1 MHNARKENLM
11 NNKKKYAFLS
21 LAIAMGMILG
31 ACTPAAPKDPS
42 SSAGP
47 EVSSSADESSE
58 SSNSS
63 EESSSSSS
71 SSSEEQVTLVS
82 IAVTAPTKVSYTTAD
97 TALDLT
103 GMVVTATYS
112 DRSTQVITSGYT
124 VSTVNFSSTG
134 EKTVTVT
141 YEGKTD
147 SFRITVANQKFT
159 VKFVVNGVEV
169 QTGLVEDGQLA
180 VYSGQTPT
188 KAGDT
193 QAPKYRFI
201 GWDRDLTQPITA
213 NTTFTAQF
221 QAYASEIVVDD
232 FESYSETGLMKE
244 AGWAAYGYSDGGWTT
259 NTNASVSL
267 ATNSVEGSKAL
278 RFDAWNNNTTY
289 MFAKTFEANQRYDK
303 AANAF
308 RFRMMVPSIDQV
320 RIIMYA
326 DSVTVAG
333 QTMTPW
339 FKYVLNPTSS
349 EYVEYTIP
357 VTDNGWRT
365 FGKSEEGQSM
375 AEVAEWAGIHPDDI
389 VDHIS
394 KIEFYVQG
402 NDGIGGQKYIAFMDS
417 VKFVTLDNPQKA
429 EVETMKQYSRYTGL
443 LNDGHTVRIDLGAN
457 NTATA
462 TVLDAAEQQQ
472 QIPGTVAIDADK
484 NMTFTSADSGAT
496 LVYKAALKNGGQ
508 SMKFVSANGAYAQAV
523 ANVDLNAVQ
532 VVDNYEQYESAG
544 QAYYQGHAADQRSGC
559 RGAYYSEYYAGS
571 GSSPWGGDK
580 WSLLGGSGD
589 QLDLVKD
596 QAGAHSGN
604 NYLKLKHTKSSAF
617 RYMQWGLFDGSA
629 EKNAFRGSKFS
640 FWAKSERLV
649 KAFKVSMYS
658 QTKPTL
664 STADN
669 QVKTQT
675 FTQTEAIGEW
685 KHFEIDLNPAL
696 TYYGFMISIEK
707 NTDLPDSAN
716 TSYLYIDDVEVYTA
730 NPYAK
735 YEAPKAVELLQGATY
750 SAKIGGGLVNAR
762 LDVLANKAVKLSA
775 PGFGVNVEG
784 TYTSS
789 EEDVTMTLGTD
800 TYVATVSED
809 LKTLTFKS
817 VSGTGMVAQFLN
829 NVSFAATPF
838 AENAETYLEDGKMY
852 YQGNKDKSARSGAR
866 GAFYCEYEGG
876 SSSDKSEVGG
886 TKWILMGGN
895 GDQLQLDKSAHQEGA
910 QSLKMK
916 YSSGGAMRYM
926 QWELYEGTAKAKT
939 GYNRFGFWVKN
950 ASSNSTTI
958 NVSVYKASKVYTE
971 NVGDNNKR
979 AMTGQFTLAA
989 GTDWT
994 FKTIELDP
1002 NANYYGFAVWFA
1014 KHGSSSG
1021 FVNFDNAYFFNT
1033 YESHELNFFTAK
1045 DLTLNGT
1052 TGIGAASIKFDV
1064 GGKAYFTCA
1073 DAGLNNVEC
1082 SYTSAMNGANQEMTV
1097 TVGNNVIKGVYAVDA
1112 TGKATFTVSEV
1123 TGDYAAAIPANTVF
1137 SNK

>member
-21 LAIAMGMILG
+21 LAIAVGMILG

-112 DRSTQVITSGYT
+112 NQSTQIITSGYT
-124 VSTVNFSSTG
+124 VSTVDFSTAG

-213 NTTFTAQF
+213 DTTFTAQF

-244 AGWAAYGYSDGGWTT
+244 AGWAAYGYSDSGWTT
-259 NTNASVSL
+259 NTNASVALSV
-267 ATNSVEGSKAL
+267 NSVEGNKAL
-278 RFDAWNNNTTY
+278 RFNAWNNNSTY
-289 MFAKTFEANQRYDK
+289 MFAKTFEAGQRYDK
-303 AANAF
+303 SANAF

-326 DSVTVAG
+326 DSVTVAD

-339 FKYVLNPTSS
+339 FKYILNPTSS

-357 VTDNGWRT
+357 VTDSGWRT
-365 FGKSEEGQSM
+365 FGSNDQGQSM

-402 NDGIGGQKYIAFMDS
+402 NDGIGGQPYAAFMDS
-417 VKFVTLDNPQKA
+417 VKFVTLDDPQKA
-429 EVETMKQYSRYTGL
+429 EVETMGQYNRYTGL
-443 LNDGHTVRIDLGAN
+443 LADGHTVRIDLQANGA
-457 NTATA
+457 ATA

-472 QIPGTVAIDADK
+472 IPGTVAIENK
-484 NMTFTSADSGAT
+484 QMTFTSANQGAT
-496 LVYKAALKNGGQ
+496 LVYTGKLVNGGQ
-508 SMKFVSANGAYAQAV
+508 KIQFVSANGQLANAV
-523 ANVDLNAVQ
+523 ANMELNAVQ
-532 VVDNYEQYESAG
+532 VVDNFEQYTSDG
-544 QAYYQGHAADQRSGC
+544 QSYCTKYNDPTQRSGC
-559 RGAYYSEYYAGS
+559 RGAYYSEWWNDNNTTT
-571 GSSPWGGDK
+571 SPWGGNK
-580 WSLLGGSGD
+580 WSLMGGEGD
-589 QLDLVKD
+589 QLKLKTD
-596 QAGAHSGN
+596 GGHSGN
-604 NYLKLKHTKSSAF
+604 NYVCMKNSKENGM

-629 EKNAFRGSKFS
+629 EKNAFRGSTFS
-640 FWAKSERLV
+640 FWAKTKDLV
-649 KAFKVSMYS
+649 KKILVNFYS
-658 QTKPTL
+658 QSAPTNE
-664 STADN
+664 TRN
-669 QVKTQT
+669 QYVKQVT
-675 FTQTEAIGEW
+675 FTETAAIGEW
-685 KHFEIDLNPAL
+685 KHYEIDLNPNL
-696 TYYGFMISIEK
+696 TYYGYMIYLDA
-707 NTDLPDSAN
+707 NWSAD
-716 TSYLYIDDVEVYTA
+716 SYLYVDDVEVYTA
-730 NPYAK
+730 NPYAT
-735 YEAPKAVELLQGATY
+735 YVPPKALELPQGETY

-775 PGFGVNVEG
+775 PGFGVNIEG
-784 TYTSS
+784 TYTTN
-789 EEDVTMTLGTD
+789 ENDVTMTLGTD
-800 TYVATVSED
+800 TYVATASED
-809 LKTLTFKS
+809 LKELTFKS
-817 VSGTGMVAQFLN
+817 VSGSGMVAQFLN
-829 NVSFAATPF
+829 NVSFAKTPF
-838 AENAETYLEDGKMY
+838 AENAETYSEDGKMY
-852 YQGNKDKSARSGAR
+852 YQGNTNKEARSGAR
-866 GAFYCEYEGG
+866 GAFYCEYQGG
-876 SSSDKSEVGG
+876 SDSQVSEVGG
-886 TKWILMGGN
+886 KNWILMGGN
-895 GDQLQLDKSAHQEGA
+895 GDQLQLDKSVHQEGA

-926 QWELYEGTAKAKT
+926 QWELYEGTATAKT
-939 GYNRFGFWVKN
+939 GYNRFGFWIKN
-950 ASSNSTTI
+950 ASGNATTV
-958 NVSVYKASKVYTE
+958 NVSVYKASKVYKD

-1014 KHGSSSG
+1014 KHASSSG

-1052 TGIGAASIKFDV
+1052 IALGAASIKFDV

-1073 DAGLNNVEC
+1073 NASLNNVEC

>member
-11 NNKKKYAFLS
+11 NNKKKFAFLS

-47 EVSSSADESSE
+47 EVSSSADET
-58 SSNSS
+58 SNSS

-112 DRSTQVITSGYT
+112 NQSTQVITSGYT
-124 VSTVNFSSTG
+124 VSTVDFSTAG

-159 VKFVVNGVEV
+159 VKFVVDGVEV

-188 KAGDT
+188 KAGDA

-213 NTTFTAQF
+213 DTTFTAQF

-259 NTNASVSL
+259 NTNASVALSV
-267 ATNSVEGSKAL
+267 NSVEGNKAL
-278 RFDAWNNNTTY
+278 RFNAWNNNSTY
-289 MFAKTFEANQRYDK
+289 MFAKTFEAGQRYDK

-357 VTDNGWRT
+357 VTDSGWRT
-365 FGKSEEGQSM
+365 FGKSDEGQSM

-402 NDGIGGQKYIAFMDS
+402 NDGIGGQPYAAFMDS
-417 VKFVTLDNPQKA
+417 VKFVTLDDPQKA
-429 EVETMKQYSRYTGL
+429 EVETMGQYNRYTGL
-443 LNDGHTVRIDLGAN
+443 LADGHTVRIDLQANGA
-457 NTATA
+457 ATA

-472 QIPGTVAIDADK
+472 QIPGTVTVDAQK
-484 NMTFTSADSGAT
+484 IMTFRSADNGAT
-496 LVYKAALKNGGQ
+496 LIYEGKLVNGGQ
-508 SMKFVSANGAYAQAV
+508 QIKFVAADGTLANAV
-523 ANVDLNAVQ
+523 ANMDLNSVQ
-532 VVDNYEQYESAG
+532 VVDNFEQYATDG
-544 QAYYQGHAADQRSGC
+544 QSYCLKYNDPSQRSGC
-559 RGAYYSEYYAGS
+559 RGAYYSEWWNENNTTT
-571 GSSPWGGDK
+571 SPWGGNK
-580 WSLLGGSGD
+580 WSLMGGEGD
-589 QLDLVKD
+589 QLKLKTD
-596 QAGAHSGN
+596 GGHSGN
-604 NYLKLKHTKSSAF
+604 NYVCMKSSIDKGM

-629 EKNAFRGSKFS
+629 EKNAFRGSTFS
-640 FWAKSERLV
+640 FWAKTKDLV
-649 KAFKVSMYS
+649 KKILVNFYS
-658 QTKPTL
+658 QSAPTNE
-664 STADN
+664 TRN
-669 QVKTQT
+669 QYVKQAT
-675 FTQTEAIGEW
+675 FTETAAIGDW
-685 KHFEIDLNPAL
+685 KHYEIALNEKL
-696 TYYGFMISIEK
+696 TYYGYMIYLEANWTK
-707 NTDLPDSAN
+707 DS
-716 TSYLYIDDVEVYTA
+716 YFYVDDVEVYTA
-730 NPYAK
+730 NPYAT
-735 YEAPKAVELLQGATY
+735 YVAPKTLELPQGKTY
-750 SAKIGGGLVNAR
+750 NAKIGGGLINVR
-762 LDVLANKAVKLSA
+762 LDALANKAVKLTV
-775 PGFGVNVEG
+775 PGLGLTVEG
-784 TYTSS
+784 TYTS
-789 EEDVTMTLGTD
+789 EDDKVTMTLGTD
-800 TYVATVSED
+800 KYVATVSED
-809 LKTLTFKS
+809 FNTLSFDS
-817 VSGTGMVAQFLN
+817 VSGTGMVAQYLN
-829 NVSFAATPF
+829 NVSFEAAPF
-838 AENAETYLEDGKMY
+838 AENAETYTEDGTMY
-852 YQGNKDKSARSGAR
+852 YQGNTNKAARSGAR
-866 GAFYCEYEGG
+866 GAFYCEYQGG
-876 SSSDKSEVGG
+876 ADSQVSEVGG
-886 TKWILMGGN
+886 KNWILMGGN

-939 GYNRFGFWVKN
+939 GYNRFGFWIKN
-950 ASSNSTTI
+950 ASSNATTV

-1002 NANYYGFAVWFA
+1002 NENYYGFAVWFA

-1021 FVNFDNAYFFNT
+1021 FVNFDNAYFYNT
-1033 YESHELNFFTAK
+1033 YESHNQSFFSPEGLEIAGEITVGTANITFGQK
-1045 DLTLNGT
+1045 GALTLSCAALGGNLSATYSMSMVEGQQYITIKSSMGDITGT
-1052 TGIGAASIKFDV
+1052 YSVSDRGVVT
-1064 GGKAYFTCA
+1064 
-1073 DAGLNNVEC
+1073 
-1082 SYTSAMNGANQEMTV
+1082 MTV
-1097 TVGNNVIKGVYAVDA
+1097 TA
-1112 TGKATFTVSEV
+1112 V
-1123 TGDYAAAIPANTVF
+1123 TGDLAAGVNVGAVL
-1137 SNK
+1137 SNS

>member
-11 NNKKKYAFLS
+11 NNKKKFAFLS

-124 VSTVNFSSTG
+124 VSTVDFSTAG

-188 KAGDT
+188 KAGDA

-213 NTTFTAQF
+213 DTTFTAQF

-278 RFDAWNNNTTY
+278 RFDAWNNNVTY
-289 MFAKTFEANQRYDK
+289 MFAKTFEAGQRYDK

-365 FGKSEEGQSM
+365 FGKSDEGQSM

-417 VKFVTLDNPQKA
+417 VKFVTLDDPQKA
-429 EVETMKQYSRYTGL
+429 EVETMKQYDRYTGL
-443 LNDGHTVRIDLGAN
+443 LADGHTVRIDLGAN
-457 NTATA
+457 GAATA

-472 QIPGTVAIDADK
+472 QIPGNVAIDANK
-484 NMTFTSADSGAT
+484 QMTFTSADGGAT
-496 LVYKAALKNGGQ
+496 LVYTGKLVNGGQ
-508 SMKFVSANGAYAQAV
+508 SIKFVSASGAFANAV
-523 ANVDLNAVQ
+523 ANMQLDAVQ
-532 VVDNYEQYESAG
+532 VVDNYDQYTSDG
-544 QAYYQGHAADQRSGC
+544 KSYYQSNLDINNRSGC
-559 RGAYYSEYYAGS
+559 RGAYYSEYYSGGAHDYETFGGNGWVLMAGD
-571 GSSPWGGDK
+571 GSQLKMKTDGG
-580 WSLLGGSGD
+580 
-589 QLDLVKD
+589 
-596 QAGAHSGN
+596 HSGN
-604 NYLKLKHTKSSAF
+604 NYLCLKNSSGAAM
-617 RYMQWGLFDGSA
+617 RYMQWGLFDGTS
-629 EKNAFRGSKFS
+629 EQNNFRGSKLS
-640 FWAKSERLV
+640 FWAKTNSYVV
-649 KAFKVSMYS
+649 KSFKVSMYS
-658 QTKPTL
+658 QTKPRNATQ
-664 STADN
+664 DD
-669 QVKTQT
+669 QVKSET
-675 FTQTEAIGEW
+675 FTQTEAIGQW
-685 KHFEIDLNPAL
+685 KHFEVDLNPNL
-696 TYYGFMISIEK
+696 TYYGFLIFMEK
-707 NTDLPDSAN
+707 TGGSDA
-716 TSYLYIDDVEVYTA
+716 YLFIDDVEVYTA
-730 NPYAK
+730 NPYAVYVPEVPPVEYAELK
-735 YEAPKAVELLQGATY
+735 NGQVFFANISGYASSTLVVKKDNAVEFNLPMSSMTLPGTYAQEDDQVTFDFGAYGTMVMQLNEEGNKLTKV
-750 SAKIGGGLVNAR
+750 SATGVAETFGNIAFDEI
-762 LDVLANKAVKLSA
+762 DVL
-775 PGFGVNVEG
+775 
-784 TYTSS
+784 
-789 EEDVTMTLGTD
+789 D
-800 TYVATVSED
+800 
-809 LKTLTFKS
+809 
-817 VSGTGMVAQFLN
+817 
-829 NVSFAATPF
+829 
-838 AENAETYLEDGKMY
+838 NAESYTESGKMY
-852 YQGNKDKSARSGAR
+852 YQSNTDKNNRSGAR
-866 GAFYCEYEGG
+866 GAYYCDYYSNG
-876 SSSDKSEVGG
+876 SGSTVGG
-886 TKWILMGGN
+886 NGWSLMGGS
-895 GDQLQLDKSAHQEGA
+895 GDQLSLETSIVHSGSN
-910 QSLKMK
+910 SLKLK
-916 YSSGGAMRYM
+916 RNNGGAAMRYM
-926 QWELYEGTAKAKT
+926 TWGLMDGSAEGHTGVNYFLCYMKNPNAKAATIKT
-939 GYNRFGFWVKN
+939 
-950 ASSNSTTI
+950 
-958 NVSVYKASKVYTE
+958 SVYYQATVTASTQQS
-971 NVGDNNKR
+971 NR
-979 AMTGQFTLAA
+979 AYLEVSLPANA
-989 GTDWT
+989 DWT
-994 FKTIELDP
+994 PVVIPLDP
-1002 NANYYGFAVWFA
+1002 AKTYYGVAYSV
-1014 KHGSSSG
+1014 SG
-1021 FVNFDNAYFFNT
+1021 VSQSAADYIYVDDAMFFSEEMNV
-1033 YESHELNFFTAK
+1033 TAPFLAIK
-1045 DLTLNGT
+1045 GLKMDGALANSA
-1052 TGIGAASIKFDV
+1052 AASIILGEHGNVQLACEALGGTLNCKFTLIGSTMTITAPAINGGSGTTIV
-1064 GGKAYFTCA
+1064 GTYAPTETDGVVAF
-1073 DAGLNNVEC
+1073 
-1082 SYTSAMNGANQEMTV
+1082 TV
-1097 TVGNNVIKGVYAVDA
+1097 T
-1112 TGKATFTVSEV
+1112 SC
-1123 TGDYAAAIPANTVF
+1123 TGDMAAYLPANTVF
-1137 SNK
+1137 QGSIA